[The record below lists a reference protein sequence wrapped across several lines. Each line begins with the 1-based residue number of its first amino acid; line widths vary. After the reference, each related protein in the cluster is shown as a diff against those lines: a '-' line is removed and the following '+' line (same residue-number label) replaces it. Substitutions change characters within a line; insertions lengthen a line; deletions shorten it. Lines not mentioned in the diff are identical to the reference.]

1 MATELK
7 PIRRVVT
14 GNDASERSRVLFDGP
29 APNVNPRAVSPG
41 AGMTD
46 VWVFERCPAIVSG
59 ERDDGNLPFNFEPP
73 EHGGHLR
80 IVQSQGRQPGYDP
93 AKDPRAVP
101 VHEPRQRPGGTWD
114 RGGQNVYSSP
124 IHKSATVDY
133 GILLEGE
140 RVLLLDDGE
149 RVMHPGDVVVQ
160 LGNWH
165 GWTNP
170 RQGSSMAFVMMGATF
185 GDVAAAPDPHA
196 WQAANV
202 ADGVRPVRRIVT
214 IDDEN
219 GTSRAIQ
226 DGPCPDVR
234 IDPARPGFSSTRIW
248 VTDRTPGRIH
258 GVRETLHVPHSLE
271 PPRGGSVCRIVALPP
286 DATYRD
292 RIGAREVQDADPRSL
307 PRARRRGHA
316 RARYRPRAVEARRH
330 RHPARHQPR
339 LEQRLESP
347 GRPGDLLARR
357 ARLTGHVPGLI
368 RGATSTPRSAVN
380 DAMAGSPCSGRW
392 SRGRR
397 RPAAFRRRVFPRT
410 SPRCGRP
417 ARAARRGLR

>member
-1 MATELK
+1 MPADLK

-14 GNDASERSRVLFDGP
+14 GNDTQGRSCVLWDGP
-29 APNVNPRAVSPG
+29 APNVNPRAVSAG

-46 VWVFERCPAIVSG
+46 VWVFEPCPAIVAG

-93 AKDPRAVP
+93 AKDLTAVA

-114 RGGQNVYSSP
+114 RGGQNAYSSP

-170 RQGSSMAFVMMGATF
+170 RQGSLMAFVMMGATF
-185 GDVAAAPDPHA
+185 DDVGAAPDPRA
-196 WQAANV
+196 WQAAKLPN
-202 ADGVRPVRRIVT
+202 GVRPVRRIVT
-214 IDDEN
+214 IDDAN
-219 GTSRAIQ
+219 GKSRAIQ

-234 IDPARPGFSSTRIW
+234 TDPARPGFSSTRIW
-248 VTDRTPGRIH
+248 VTDRTPARIH
-258 GVRETLHVPHSLE
+258 GVRETLHLPHTLE
-271 PPRGGSVCRIVALPP
+271 PPPGGSLCRIVTLPP
-286 DATYRD
+286 DQTFRGRVGAGEIQAHFAA
-292 RIGAREVQDADPRSL
+292 IG
-307 PRARRRGHA
+307 
-316 RARYRPRAVEARRH
+316 
-330 RHPARHQPR
+330 
-339 LEQRLESP
+339 SP
-347 GRPGDLLARR
+347 GASTYSAQAPHPYMQKTQTLDLGLVLEGDVTLVLDTIEVSLKAGDTVIQR
-357 ARLTGHVPGLI
+357 ATNH
-368 RGATSTPRSAVN
+368 A
-380 DAMAGSPCSGRW
+380 W
-392 SRGRR
+392 SNLSN
-397 RPAAFRRRVFPRT
+397 RPAVIAISSHDAHR
-410 SPRCGRP
+410 
-417 ARAARRGLR
+417 